1 VKEESTVA
9 AVITAAYA
17 AGVNFFD
24 MADAYAHGE
33 SERAMGAALRQFPR
47 HTLVLSSKVFRP
59 MSDDINDR
67 GLSRKHIIES
77 IDKSLARIGTDY
89 LDIYFCHRDDP
100 ETPVEE
106 TVRAMDDLVRAGKI
120 LYWGTS
126 EWPLA
131 KLDEARRIAGTTS
144 HRPQAE
150 QPQYNL
156 LYRRIEEDLT
166 AYAVE
171 HGVGLTVYG
180 PLASGLLTGKYDDGI
195 PEGSR
200 LARLA
205 SQREQWYRAELVER
219 VRRFRKVADG
229 LGAPRAAV
237 AIAWLLTRPGV
248 CTVITGAITPDQV
261 RSNLQ
266 ALTLQLS
273 PAVFAAIDEVFPSAA
288 VV

>member
-1 VKEESTVA
+1 MCCIASVCYGSRPSLSPTSISSWSGRRNARTSFLPSWGGRRHERNDKH
-9 AVITAAYA
+9 AVSQSGAVRAQA
-17 AGVNFFD
+17 QRARPRRLDHFRRHRDEPGNN
-24 MADAYAHGE
+24 HGHH
-33 SERAMGAALRQFPR
+33 RRGLRQFPR
-47 HTLVLSSKVFRP
+47 HTLVLSSKLFRP

-67 GLSRKHIIES
+67 GLSRKHIMES

-89 LDIYFCHRDDP
+89 LDIYLCHRDDP

-106 TVRAMDDLVRAGKI
+106 TMRAMDDLVRAGKI

-131 KLDEARRIAGTTS
+131 KLDEARRIAGTTFN
-144 HRPQAE
+144 RPQVE

-156 LYRRIEEDLT
+156 LNRRIEEDLA
-166 AYAVE
+166 AYVVE

-205 SQREQWYRAELVER
+205 
-219 VRRFRKVADG
+219 
-229 LGAPRAAV
+229 P
-237 AIAWLLTRPGV
+237 
-248 CTVITGAITPDQV
+248 
-261 RSNLQ
+261 
-266 ALTLQLS
+266 
-273 PAVFAAIDEVFPSAA
+273 
-288 VV
+288 